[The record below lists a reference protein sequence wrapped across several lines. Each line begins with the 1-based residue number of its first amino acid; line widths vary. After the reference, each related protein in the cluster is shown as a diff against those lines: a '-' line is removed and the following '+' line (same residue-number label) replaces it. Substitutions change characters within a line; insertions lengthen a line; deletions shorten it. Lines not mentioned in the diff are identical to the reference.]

1 MMDCELYQTE
11 MYSWRPESD
20 PKTFQLLFRH
30 LESCTDCAR
39 QFERLTAQDAVIRR
53 TFQKL
58 PESPLLERKI
68 LAGLAH
74 QRADTRAPRT
84 VWRAWLLL
92 PIAAVVLLVIALGVR
107 PMFQR
112 KELRGAVA
120 SLLSAPPALQIVS
133 SDRNELLR
141 WSAGAISHVPALPPE
156 LHRVQFRG
164 AAALRI
170 AGHQAVLLKMKN
182 EPRASLLILDASLVR
197 QHSPMEMA
205 EKDGSAALWTDQHS
219 TYVLLFQGNTQDM
232 HAYMEKMG
240 ISA

>member
-1 MMDCELYQTE
+1 
-11 MYSWRPESD
+11 MYTWRPESD
-20 PKTFQLLFRH
+20 PKRFQALFRH
-30 LESCTDCAR
+30 LESCSACAW
-39 QFERLTAQDAVIRR
+39 QFERLTAQDEVIRR
-53 TFQKL
+53 AFKKL
-58 PESPLLERKI
+58 PESPHLESRI
-68 LAGLAH
+68 RAGLAH
-74 QRADTRAPRT
+74 QRADARACRT
-84 VWRAWLLL
+84 VWKAWFLL
-92 PIAAVVLLVIALGVR
+92 PIVAVLLLVVAVGMR
-107 PMFQR
+107 PMLQR

-197 QHSPMEMA
+197 QHSPMDMA

>member
-1 MMDCELYQTE
+1 M
-11 MYSWRPESD
+11 
-20 PKTFQLLFRH
+20 
-30 LESCTDCAR
+30 
-39 QFERLTAQDAVIRR
+39 
-53 TFQKL
+53 
-58 PESPLLERKI
+58 
-68 LAGLAH
+68 
-74 QRADTRAPRT
+74 
-84 VWRAWLLL
+84 
-92 PIAAVVLLVIALGVR
+92 
-107 PMFQR
+107 
-112 KELRGAVA
+112 
-120 SLLSAPPALQIVS
+120 
-133 SDRNELLR
+133 
-141 WSAGAISHVPALPPE
+141 PALPPE

-197 QHSPMEMA
+197 QHSPMDMA